1 MSWAWSYASLA
12 QERMTVRPHHCFRMC
27 PSPVI
32 SQMTENVSLSTP
44 MEQPQGS
51 DHAQPEHRTDS
62 PKHPQ
67 KHMDICHDATDYQH
81 LRM

>member
-27 PSPVI
+27 PSLVI

-44 MEQPQGS
+44 MKQSQGS
-51 DHAQPEHRTDS
+51 DHAQP
-62 PKHPQ
+62 
-67 KHMDICHDATDYQH
+67 
-81 LRM
+81 